1 MTLFEDLDLAMKQA
15 VEMKSNRVARW
26 EKIKSSIDKV
36 KTQIETCD
44 DNSMLIIPSIRGGYD
59 VLALPRPPTL
69 NLAECVLH
77 AAKVQDVR
85 TKAVGEDTMKRMALT
100 TTQLI
105 LNDKFLPTIMK
116 LENPRGAVMA
126 GLWQMIMFYKDTS
139 DCVEVF
145 ANKNVVF
152 IDVNLLEVK

>member
-1 MTLFEDLDLAMKQA
+1 MSFFEDLDLSMQQA

-26 EKIKSSIDKV
+26 EKIKSSIDAV

-44 DNSMLIIPSIRGGYD
+44 DNSILIIPSVIGGYE
-59 VLALPRPPTL
+59 VLALPRPSTM

-77 AAKVQDVR
+77 ATKVQDTRVES
-85 TKAVGEDTMKRMALT
+85 VGEDVMQRMALT

-105 LNDKFLPTIMK
+105 MNGKFLDVFMK
-116 LENPRGAVMA
+116 MEDPRHSVMA
-126 GLWQMIMFYKDTS
+126 GLWQMIMFYKNTS

-145 ANKNVVF
+145 ADKNVVF